1 MDSNILHYE
10 FVTGEVVSVTVSA
23 DIAKVI
29 SDSRRIEH
37 ANNERTRYHMA
48 YSLDETD
55 YESSD
60 FISEE
65 TPDDLV
71 VEQEERNHRM
81 DCIDHLSA
89 SQRKR
94 ILMLAE
100 GMNIAEIAR
109 SEGISYQRAKV
120 SIEAARKKIKKKFYK
135 TRLILALIFC

>member
-1 MDSNILHYE
+1 MDSNILRYE

-29 SDSRRIEH
+29 SDPRRIEH
-37 ANNERTRYHMA
+37 ANNEHTRYHIA
-48 YSLDETD
+48 YSLDEID
-55 YESSD
+55 YEGSD

-71 VEQEERNHRM
+71 VKQEERNHLV
-81 DCIDHLSA
+81 DCIDCLSG

-94 ILMLAE
+94 ILMLDE

-109 SEGISYQRAKV
+109 SEGISYQGAKV
-120 SIEAARKKIKKKFYK
+120 SIEAARKKSKNFYK
-135 TRLILALIFC
+135 TSLILVLIFC